1 MTTPVLD
8 PLVQEA
14 YEKLQEI
21 QRKVDEFFDKV
32 NSVLSW
38 VPFFLQYLIEP
49 IRAAI
54 EALNAKLRE
63 FWDRAN
69 QLMEQPGSP
78 SRLDEVAEQW
88 TNEVATAVG
97 EVAGTVSPD
106 KLRTNIEWV
115 GRAAEAYRTT
125 VPAQVDGLNGVKGLA
140 EQMRTSLNLLA
151 NSVENFWLAIGIAF
165 TTFIVGAVGA
175 IIAAATVVG
184 IPAAVAALATAVGV
198 SIGLIAAAIVAL
210 KSHLN
215 TIETQQ
221 NAIATKVTALGTT
234 WAASDVG
241 TMADASVADGDA
253 SDWRV
258 NR

>member
-1 MTTPVLD
+1 MTAIPLD

-38 VPFFLQYLIEP
+38 VPFFLSYLIEP
-49 IRAAI
+49 IKAAI
-54 EALNAKLRE
+54 QALNAKLRE

-78 SRLDEVAEQW
+78 SALKEAARRWSSDVA
-88 TNEVATAVG
+88 APLAAI
-97 EVAGTVSPD
+97 AGTIAPA
-106 KLRTNIEWV
+106 RMQTNVEWI
-115 GRAAEAYRTT
+115 GRAAEAYRVTL
-125 VPAQVDGLNGVKGLA
+125 PGQVAGLTGAKGVA
-140 EQMRTSLNLLA
+140 DQMRSSLTNLA
-151 NSVENFWLAIGIAF
+151 MSVENFWLAIGIAF
-165 TTFIVGAVGA
+165 ATFIVGAVGA
-175 IIAAATVVG
+175 IIAAATIVG
-184 IPAAVAALATAVGV
+184 VPAAIAALATAVGV
-198 SIGLIAAAIVAL
+198 SIGLIAAAIMAL

-215 TIETQQ
+215 TIEREQAAITQR
-221 NAIATKVTALGTT
+221 ITDLGTQ

-241 TMADASVADGDA
+241 AMSDASVADGDA
-253 SDWRV
+253 SDWRI

>member
-21 QRKVDEFFDKV
+21 QQKVDEFFDKV

-38 VPFFLQYLIEP
+38 VPFFLQHLIEP

-106 KLRTNIEWV
+106 QLRTNIEWV
-115 GRAAEAYRTT
+115 GRAAEAYRAT

-198 SIGLIAAAIVAL
+198 SIGLITAAIMAL

-221 NAIATKVTALGTT
+221 NAIATRVTNLGTT

-241 TMADASVADGDA
+241 TMADASVTDGDA